1 MDKNLSNN
9 KHGGHFNIA
18 LLVIFLSIA
27 VSLLAFLGE
36 DSKLTGFATG
46 INSESNKITV
56 QSNLPEFNDVKSLSS
71 MAAGNY
77 YIDGSGIVYWT
88 DDDSR
93 PAVAKVKFIDES
105 QKNRAIYIDKDGN
118 LGYIIAEVNN

>member
-1 MDKNLSNN
+1 MIKIFNKN
-9 KHGGHFNIA
+9 KHGEHFNIA

-36 DSKLTGFATG
+36 DNKLTGFATG
-46 INSESNKITV
+46 INSESNKV
-56 QSNLPEFNDVKSLSS
+56 ALQSSLPEFNDIKSLSS
-71 MAAGNY
+71 LAAGNY
-77 YIDGSGIVYWT
+77 YIDGNGIVYWT

-93 PAVAKVKFIDES
+93 PAAAKVKFIGES